1 MRHSLLLASA
11 TLLALPTWL
20 PCQNQ
25 PIQGQPRQNQPIQ
38 GPVLVLAEQR
48 DHTAAGAPFEF
59 TKLPAPA
66 QDDLATNATFTV
78 LAGQRSDNGAELTAL
93 HDGKLPGSADAPSE
107 NFFFAGG
114 SGGRLLID
122 LGKPT
127 EVAEVNTYSW
137 HPGPRGP
144 QCYTLFAASGAA
156 QGFNPAPAGNV
167 NPATCGWTA
176 IATVDTRPRLL
187 GPGGQHGVSICR
199 ATGSLG
205 TCRYLLLD
213 VQATDRDDG
222 NSQTFWSEID
232 VHGPK
237 ASPAQIVTHTADGKY
252 EITLDVSAAPALQVW
267 ATQTM
272 LPVVKEWYPK
282 IVALLP
288 GENFT
293 APTSLSIT
301 FENPGRGVAAT
312 SGTRIVCAAEWFL
325 QNLDGEAKGAVVHE
339 LVHVVQQYGQR
350 PRDRGEPA
358 PGWLTEGIADYVRWY
373 LYEPESHG
381 ADIQNPSAA
390 NITAGY
396 RVTANFLHWLSA
408 TQEDA
413 VQVLNTALRTGTYSS
428 KFCTERFGKRL
439 PELGKQWQKEL
450 LAKDE
455 ASNGGPNTLTF
466 EERRA
471 GWQLLW
477 NGKDFRGWHSYHEKD
492 VLPGWQIKDGV
503 ITCAD
508 PHNAGDLCTNEQYD
522 AFELYLEYNI
532 SRGGNS
538 GIMFHVNNQGGATWA
553 SGPECQLLDNKEGK
567 DPQRAG
573 WLYGLYNTQV
583 DATRPAGEWNQ
594 LRILISPEGCAHQM
608 NGVTYFQYLIGS
620 PDWNQRL
627 AKSKFAS
634 MPKFAKSPTGFLA
647 LQGDHGLISF
657 RNLKIRPIAPKTDK
671 K

>member
-25 PIQGQPRQNQPIQ
+25 PSQGQPIPGPI
-38 GPVLVLAEQR
+38 LVLAEQR

-66 QDDLATNATFTV
+66 QDDLATNATFTL
-78 LAGQRSDNGAELTAL
+78 LAGQRSDNGAQLTAL

-237 ASPAQIVTHTADGKY
+237 ASPSQIVTHTADGKY

-312 SGTRIVCAAEWFL
+312 SGTHIVCAAEWFL

-339 LVHVVQQYGQR
+339 PVQHRTKRQRVEFAQQLAHRRIRQAARHAPFQGAERPHVARIGDDRARAGGR
-350 PRDRGEPA
+350 PGPDSRHVG
-358 PGWLTEGIADYVRWY
+358 
-373 LYEPESHG
+373 G
-381 ADIQNPSAA
+381 AA
-390 NITAGY
+390 
-396 RVTANFLHWLSA
+396 
-408 TQEDA
+408 
-413 VQVLNTALRTGTYSS
+413 TALRPQHTSHYRRG
-428 KFCTERFGKRL
+428 R
-439 PELGKQWQKEL
+439 
-450 LAKDE
+450 
-455 ASNGGPNTLTF
+455 
-466 EERRA
+466 RRA
-471 GWQLLW
+471 PAPAAQTPAAPA
-477 NGKDFRGWHSYHEKD
+477 RG
-492 VLPGWQIKDGV
+492 
-503 ITCAD
+503 
-508 PHNAGDLCTNEQYD
+508 
-522 AFELYLEYNI
+522 
-532 SRGGNS
+532 R
-538 GIMFHVNNQGGATWA
+538 
-553 SGPECQLLDNKEGK
+553 
-567 DPQRAG
+567 PQP
-573 WLYGLYNTQV
+573 L
-583 DATRPAGEWNQ
+583 
-594 LRILISPEGCAHQM
+594 
-608 NGVTYFQYLIGS
+608 
-620 PDWNQRL
+620 
-627 AKSKFAS
+627 
-634 MPKFAKSPTGFLA
+634 
-647 LQGDHGLISF
+647 
-657 RNLKIRPIAPKTDK
+657 
-671 K
+671 